1 MTPRIAAAIS
11 DLKRA
16 AHRLRF
22 VAGVGDPNPM
32 SVAAAEVCE
41 ALAQH
46 YERGWAPTDPQ
57 PIDRAILRLAES
69 ALAMIPE
76 QIRPNRAESAP
87 SRSTQSPEAG
97 AGTRLHEAKAKTK

>member
-1 MTPRIAAAIS
+1 MTPRIEAAIS

-41 ALAQH
+41 ALARH
-46 YERGWAPTDPQ
+46 YEQGWAPDSPM
-57 PIDRAILRLAES
+57 PLDRAVMRLAES
-69 ALAMIPE
+69 ALAMIPD
-76 QIRPNRAESAP
+76 QIRP
-87 SRSTQSPEAG
+87 STTEYVPTRLPDAG
-97 AGTRLHEAKAKTK
+97 AGTRQPNMKEITK